1 MFFKRDLFIREDE
14 AFCFVWCSCHVTA
27 FKIVTASKIGQN
39 HTMQIFSTPHVR
51 KPSNLEVRY
60 LIQVTESLILVRFI
74 AIVYDLFYC
83 NVLTSKIT
91 AEATCDR
98 LSCYPTRTD
107 VSSMSLPG
115 WLGRI

>member
-1 MFFKRDLFIREDE
+1 
-14 AFCFVWCSCHVTA
+14 
-27 FKIVTASKIGQN
+27 
-39 HTMQIFSTPHVR
+39 MQIFSTSPVR
-51 KPSNLEVRY
+51 KPTNLEVRY

-74 AIVYDLFYC
+74 AIVYESYDLFYC

-98 LSCYPTRTD
+98 LSCYPMRTD

-115 WLGRI
+115 WL

>member
-1 MFFKRDLFIREDE
+1 
-14 AFCFVWCSCHVTA
+14 
-27 FKIVTASKIGQN
+27 
-39 HTMQIFSTPHVR
+39 MQIFSTPPVR
-51 KPSNLEVRY
+51 KPTNLGVRY
-60 LIQVTESLILVRFI
+60 LIQVTESLILARFI

-115 WLGRI
+115 WL